1 MVNTGDMSV
10 NPGNT
15 STLIYKYMRPEHL
28 PHIWCPGCGN
38 GHSKEESM
46 CGSYQGK

>member
-15 STLIYKYMRPEHL
+15 STLVYKYMRPEHL
-28 PHIWCPGCGN
+28 PHI
-38 GHSKEESM
+38 
-46 CGSYQGK
+46 